1 MTTLIVAASATR
13 SETPRNAN
21 GALFRYAYI
30 TEREMVYADT
40 VTELCSY
47 LIPTYDQLVE
57 AGDDTSMLEARVE
70 NLAHRIGIA
79 QAMSLEQ
86 VLLQRDEA
94 LPDEVMT
101 AVLEP
106 KDRTPIHVDEWPLT
120 DLPLLL
126 LTTQYAP
133 FTAVPRPRGAAVHF
147 YDPRTER
154 TFVHDT
160 AKISGSQFLV
170 LDRA

>member
-57 AGDDTSMLEARVE
+57 AGMTRACWRRAWRTSR
-70 NLAHRIGIA
+70 
-79 QAMSLEQ
+79 
-86 VLLQRDEA
+86 
-94 LPDEVMT
+94 T
-101 AVLEP
+101 AS
-106 KDRTPIHVDEWPLT
+106 
-120 DLPLLL
+120 
-126 LTTQYAP
+126 AS
-133 FTAVPRPRGAAVHF
+133 PRP
-147 YDPRTER
+147 
-154 TFVHDT
+154 
-160 AKISGSQFLV
+160 
-170 LDRA
+170 